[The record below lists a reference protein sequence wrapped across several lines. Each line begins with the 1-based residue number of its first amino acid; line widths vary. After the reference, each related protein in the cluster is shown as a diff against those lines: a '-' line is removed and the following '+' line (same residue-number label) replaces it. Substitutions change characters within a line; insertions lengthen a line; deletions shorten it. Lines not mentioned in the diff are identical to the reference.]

1 LDERACAREDCN
13 NNFEPKAHNGKY
25 CSPECRKIST
35 NAKVL
40 QRYYDKKGLNSGKQK
55 RVCHNKSCGT
65 ILSKY
70 NKENICE
77 SCKTKRL
84 KKRLKR
90 WGWDDTQ
97 ADRKIESLE
106 F

>member
-1 LDERACAREDCN
+1 MEKKICAREECGDL
-13 NNFEPKAHNGKY
+13 FEPKAHNGKY
-25 CSPECRKIST
+25 CSIDCRKIST

-40 QRYYDKKGLNSGKQK
+40 KRYYDKKALKGGKDK
-55 RVCHNKSCGT
+55 RVCKNKSCDT

-70 NKENICE
+70 NKEDICE
-77 SCKTKRL
+77 HCKTKRL

-90 WGWDDTQ
+90 WGWDDAQ
-97 ADRKIESLE
+97 VDRKIESLE